1 MKNLEEIVIQ
11 NLEPYNSIYN
21 YLRFTVLPKY
31 PCLTSVFLDNLD
43 EEGNPKIQYYIR
55 YSADLSLRQWHE
67 LCFKIEKD
75 VFDFCI
81 SSGVDEEIF
90 DEIDFIVTVDGEYYE
105 KYRKGF

>member
-1 MKNLEEIVIQ
+1 MEVKTLK

-21 YLRFTVLPKY
+21 YLRSSVLSKY
-31 PCLTSVFLDNLD
+31 PCLTSVFLDTFD

-55 YSADLSLRQWHE
+55 YADDLSLRQWHD

-105 KYRKGF
+105 KYRRGF